1 MSVLVTGVAG
11 FIGMHTAQV
20 LLERGEHVVGVDIL
34 NNYYDP
40 ALKHAR
46 LWRLKKFENFCFEKL
61 DFATPDAIQI
71 LNQNHPKI
79 DRVIHLGAQAGVR
92 YSIDNPD
99 QYLHSNL
106 CGQLTILEFCRSKLT
121 NSKVLKNFVYA
132 SSSSVYGSNKQVPF
146 SVENNTDNP
155 VSFYGATKKAGE
167 IMVQS
172 YSHLYQIPSIGL
184 RFFTV
189 YGPWGRP
196 DMSPYI
202 FTKSIY
208 DTTAFQPRP
217 RSLDPQRHR
226 NRRCR
231 EGTSQPDKRNWGRGR
246 HRDTLRGN
254 HAGTWW
260 ITGRHDIYTY
270 RWGQLKLDRRIGGE
284 GGFT

>member
-20 LLERGEHVVGVDIL
+20 LLERGEHVVGIDIL

-46 LWRLKKFENFCFEKL
+46 LLRLKKFENFCFEKL

-121 NSKVLKNFVYA
+121 NSKVLKNFV
-132 SSSSVYGSNKQVPF
+132 
-146 SVENNTDNP
+146 
-155 VSFYGATKKAGE
+155 
-167 IMVQS
+167 
-172 YSHLYQIPSIGL
+172 
-184 RFFTV
+184 
-189 YGPWGRP
+189 
-196 DMSPYI
+196 
-202 FTKSIY
+202 
-208 DTTAFQPRP
+208 
-217 RSLDPQRHR
+217 
-226 NRRCR
+226 
-231 EGTSQPDKRNWGRGR
+231 
-246 HRDTLRGN
+246 
-254 HAGTWW
+254 
-260 ITGRHDIYTY
+260 
-270 RWGQLKLDRRIGGE
+270 
-284 GGFT
+284 